1 MFFQFGQVE
10 PLKFCKGHLQLR
22 MKSIQSLDDLAPFFA
37 SVCNDVILQQ
47 AVNSCTVVSMK
58 ELEAEIDS
66 LLELDFTENI
76 PAK

>member
-1 MFFQFGQVE
+1 
-10 PLKFCKGHLQLR
+10 

-37 SVCNDVILQQ
+37 SVCSDVILQQ
-47 AVNSCTVVSMK
+47 AVNSSPVVSMN

>member
-1 MFFQFGQVE
+1 
-10 PLKFCKGHLQLR
+10 

-37 SVCNDVILQQ
+37 SVCSDVILQQ
-47 AVNSCTVVSMK
+47 AVNSSPVVSMND
-58 ELEAEIDS
+58 LEAEIDS